1 MEPEG
6 AKIIW
11 ERSTRKN
18 ISMEMERAKAFLA
31 VKETYKGTKVKK
43 VRISRK
49 FSEER
54 SCPLRS
60 LKENVKGLSGKRKL
74 ANAMIDQL
82 QNYYGITF
90 NQNKEDLKNIQTAVR
105 ATSFCVASSKKNT
118 WHYPH
123 CPERKYSWCKFLKD
137 RANGRSSYKSGPDL
151 LLDIFMKMKPIF
163 AELSD
168 ERLLEKCLYGKI
180 QNQNESFN
188 SMIWDWISK
197 ARYVSLTQLEP
208 GVYDAV
214 ANFNISKKAC
224 FNL

>member
-43 VRISRK
+43 VRISRT

-123 CPERKYSWCKFLKD
+123 CPERKDSWCKFLKD
-137 RANGRSSYKSGPDL
+137 RANGRSSYKSGPGL
-151 LLDIFMKMKPIF
+151 LLDIFMKMKPTF